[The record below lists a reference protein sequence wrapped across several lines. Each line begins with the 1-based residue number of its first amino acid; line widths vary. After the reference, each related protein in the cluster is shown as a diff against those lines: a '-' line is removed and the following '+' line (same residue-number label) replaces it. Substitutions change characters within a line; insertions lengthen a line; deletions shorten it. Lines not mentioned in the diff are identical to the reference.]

1 MNENC
6 YEAVYSED
14 YADYIVEYNGD
25 RQVLEEIYSNAC
37 LLFIDNRYA
46 VLYTRKRDSYMESFG
61 ELAYNIFPKLLAPM
75 VGTADVANDGIVM
88 ANDGRT
94 MLSDDRT
101 NENVYN
107 SPSVL
112 SMINGENL
120 DNESVL
126 GLDGK
131 DVIIGIVDT
140 GIDILN
146 EEFRDEAGRTRIKY
160 AWDQS
165 INSFSGDTL
174 EKNTEKMTE
183 ETSEEYPFGT
193 YYTEEQLNRVV
204 EEGNSVLRGEDNHGN
219 FLASIAAGRNNGI
232 AVNSDLVVVK
242 LKQAKENLKELYGV
256 RQGEAYSEAD
266 IMLAIAYILQC
277 SYRLRKTVSIL
288 IGFGTNSGS
297 HTGSAALEAY
307 INNIGILRGVCVSV
321 AGGNEGS
328 AGHHTEG
335 DIEENE
341 QAVIE
346 INVPEKTAF
355 TLEIW
360 GKAPGVYAIGMDI
373 AGGEI
378 IDRIPPRFDR
388 SQIIRPIFGG
398 GTIYVDYFL
407 VEGQSGD
414 ELILVRF
421 FDTPRGLYRI
431 TLTATGAVEKQYR
444 AWLPVSSFVPEG
456 LVFTN
461 PVTWGT
467 VTVPGTAV
475 TPIVSAA
482 YNYSDGSIYV
492 NGSRGYTADLM
503 VKPDLAAPGVNITG
517 AGPYSTSVTGS
528 GSSISAACAV
538 GAAALMQQWS
548 RDREL
553 SPYINGNQIRQY
565 FIRGADRERSR
576 QYPDRYFGFGT
587 LDLRKTFEALRNL

>member
-37 LLFIDNRYA
+37 LFFIDNRYA
-46 VLYTRKRDSYMESFG
+46 ILYSKKRSDYMESFG
-61 ELAYNIFPKLLAPM
+61 NLAYNIFPKLLAPM
-75 VGTADVANDGIVM
+75 DAAVGEAA
-88 ANDGRT
+88 
-94 MLSDDRT
+94 
-101 NENVYN
+101 YN
-107 SPSVL
+107 TPSIL

-131 DVIIGIVDT
+131 DIVIGIVDT

-146 EEFRDEAGRTRIKY
+146 EEFLNEYGRTRIKY

-165 INSFSGDTL
+165 VNSSSGDSYAG
-174 EKNTEKMTE
+174 EF
-183 ETSEEYPFGT
+183 PFGT
-193 YYTEEQLNRVV
+193 YYTEEQLNRFV

-219 FLASIAAGRNNGI
+219 YLASIAAGRNNGI

-242 LKQAKENLKELYGV
+242 LKKAKENLKELYGV

-328 AGHHTEG
+328 AGHHTDG
-335 DIEENE
+335 DIEDNE

-388 SQIIRPIFGG
+388 SQIIKPIFGG

-407 VEGQSGD
+407 VEGQAGD

-431 TLTATGAVEKQYR
+431 TLTATGTVEKQYR
-444 AWLPVSSFVPEG
+444 AWLPVSSFVPKG

-475 TPIVSAA
+475 TPIVSGA

-492 NGSRGYTADLM
+492 NGSRGYTANSV

-517 AGPYSTSVTGS
+517 AGPYGTKVTGS

-548 RDREL
+548 RDRGL

-565 FIRGADRERSR
+565 LIRGADRENSR
-576 QYPDRYFGFGT
+576 RYPDRYYGFGT
-587 LDLRKTFEALRNL
+587 LNLRKTFESLRNL

>member
-25 RQVLEEIYSNAC
+25 RQILEEIYSNAC
-37 LLFIDNRYA
+37 LFFIDNRYA
-46 VLYTRKRDSYMESFG
+46 ILYSKKRSDYMESFG
-61 ELAYNIFPKLLAPM
+61 NLAYNIFPKLLAPM
-75 VGTADVANDGIVM
+75 DVAEGE
-88 ANDGRT
+88 AA
-94 MLSDDRT
+94 
-101 NENVYN
+101 YN
-107 SPSVL
+107 TPSIL

-131 DVIIGIVDT
+131 DIVIGIVDT

-146 EEFRDEAGRTRIKY
+146 EEFLNEYGRTRIKY

-165 INSFSGDTL
+165 VNSSSGDSYAG
-174 EKNTEKMTE
+174 EF
-183 ETSEEYPFGT
+183 PFGT
-193 YYTEEQLNRVV
+193 YYTEEQLNRFV

-219 FLASIAAGRNNGI
+219 YLASIAAGRNNGI

-242 LKQAKENLKELYGV
+242 LKQAKGNLKELYGV

-321 AGGNEGS
+321 AGGNEGA

-335 DIEENE
+335 DIEDNE

-388 SQIIRPIFGG
+388 SQIIKPIFGG

-431 TLTATGAVEKQYR
+431 TLTAAGAAGKSYR
-444 AWLPVSSFVPEG
+444 AWLPVSQFAPEG

-467 VTVPGTAV
+467 VTVPGTAK
-475 TPIVSAA
+475 TPIVAAA

-492 NGSRGYTADLM
+492 NGSRGYTADSV

-517 AGPYSTSVTGS
+517 AGPYGTKVTGS

-548 RDREL
+548 RDRGL

-565 FIRGADRERSR
+565 LIRGADRENSR
-576 QYPDRYFGFGT
+576 RYPDRYYGFGI
-587 LDLRKTFEALRNL
+587 LNLRKTFESLRNL

>member
-37 LLFIDNRYA
+37 LFFIDNRYA
-46 VLYTRKRDSYMESFG
+46 ILYSKKRRDYMESFG
-61 ELAYNIFPKLLAPM
+61 NLAYNIFPKLLAPM
-75 VGTADVANDGIVM
+75 DAAVGEAA
-88 ANDGRT
+88 
-94 MLSDDRT
+94 
-101 NENVYN
+101 YN
-107 SPSVL
+107 TPSIL

-131 DVIIGIVDT
+131 DIVIGIVDT

-146 EEFRDEAGRTRIKY
+146 EEFLNEYGRTRIKY

-165 INSFSGDTL
+165 VNSSSGDSYAG
-174 EKNTEKMTE
+174 EF
-183 ETSEEYPFGT
+183 PFGT
-193 YYTEEQLNRVV
+193 YYTEEQLNRFV

-219 FLASIAAGRNNGI
+219 YLASIAAGRNNGI

-242 LKQAKENLKELYGV
+242 LKKAKENLKELYGV

-328 AGHHTEG
+328 AGHHTDG

-388 SQIIRPIFGG
+388 SQIIKPIFGG

-431 TLTATGAVEKQYR
+431 TLTATGTVEKQYR

-475 TPIVSAA
+475 TPIVSGA

-492 NGSRGYTADLM
+492 NGSRGYTANSV
-503 VKPDLAAPGVNITG
+503 VKPDIAAPGVNITG
-517 AGPYSTSVTGS
+517 AGPYGTKVTGS

-548 RDREL
+548 RDRGL

-565 FIRGADRERSR
+565 LIRGADRENSR
-576 QYPDRYFGFGT
+576 RYPDRYYGFGT
-587 LDLRKTFEALRNL
+587 LNLRKTFESLRNL

>member
-37 LLFIDNRYA
+37 LFFIDNRYA
-46 VLYTRKRDSYMESFG
+46 ILYSKKRSDYMESFG
-61 ELAYNIFPKLLAPM
+61 NLAYNIFPKLLAPM
-75 VGTADVANDGIVM
+75 DAAVGEAA
-88 ANDGRT
+88 
-94 MLSDDRT
+94 
-101 NENVYN
+101 YN
-107 SPSVL
+107 TPSIL

-131 DVIIGIVDT
+131 DIVIGIVDT

-146 EEFRDEAGRTRIKY
+146 EEFLNEYGRTRIKY

-165 INSFSGDTL
+165 VNSSSGDGYAG
-174 EKNTEKMTE
+174 EF
-183 ETSEEYPFGT
+183 PFGT
-193 YYTEEQLNRVV
+193 YYTEEQLNRFV

-219 FLASIAAGRNNGI
+219 YLASIAAGRNNGI

-242 LKQAKENLKELYGV
+242 LKKAKENLKELYGV

-328 AGHHTEG
+328 ASHHTDG
-335 DIEENE
+335 DIEDNE

-388 SQIIRPIFGG
+388 SQIIKPIFGG

-407 VEGQSGD
+407 VEGQAGD

-431 TLTATGAVEKQYR
+431 TLTATGTVEKQYR
-444 AWLPVSSFVPEG
+444 AWLPVNSFVPEG

-475 TPIVSAA
+475 TPIVSGA

-492 NGSRGYTADLM
+492 NGSRGYTANSV

-517 AGPYSTSVTGS
+517 AGPYGTKVTGS

-548 RDREL
+548 RDRGL

-565 FIRGADRERSR
+565 LIRGADRENSR
-576 QYPDRYFGFGT
+576 RYPDRYYGFGT
-587 LDLRKTFEALRNL
+587 LNLRKTFESLRNL

>member
-37 LLFIDNRYA
+37 LFFIDNRYA
-46 VLYTRKRDSYMESFG
+46 ILYSKKRSDYMESFG
-61 ELAYNIFPKLLAPM
+61 NLAYNIFPKLLAPM
-75 VGTADVANDGIVM
+75 DAAMGETA
-88 ANDGRT
+88 
-94 MLSDDRT
+94 
-101 NENVYN
+101 YN
-107 SPSVL
+107 TPSIL

-131 DVIIGIVDT
+131 DIVIGIVDT

-146 EEFRDEAGRTRIKY
+146 EEFLNEYGRTRIKY

-165 INSFSGDTL
+165 VNSSSGDSYAG
-174 EKNTEKMTE
+174 EF
-183 ETSEEYPFGT
+183 PFGT
-193 YYTEEQLNRVV
+193 YYTEEQLNRFV

-219 FLASIAAGRNNGI
+219 LLASIAAGRNNGI

-242 LKQAKENLKELYGV
+242 LKKAKENLKELYGV

-328 AGHHTEG
+328 AGHHTDG

-388 SQIIRPIFGG
+388 SQIIKPIFGG

-431 TLTATGAVEKQYR
+431 TLTATGTVEKQYR

-475 TPIVSAA
+475 TPIVSGA

-492 NGSRGYTADLM
+492 NGSRGYTANSV

-517 AGPYSTSVTGS
+517 AGPYGTKVTGS

-548 RDREL
+548 RDRGL

-565 FIRGADRERSR
+565 FIRGADRENNRR
-576 QYPDRYFGFGT
+576 YPDRYYGFGT
-587 LDLRKTFEALRNL
+587 LNLRKTFESLRNL

>member
-37 LLFIDNRYA
+37 LFFIDNRYA
-46 VLYTRKRDSYMESFG
+46 ILYSKKRSDYMESFG
-61 ELAYNIFPKLLAPM
+61 NLAYNIFPKLLAPM
-75 VGTADVANDGIVM
+75 DEAVGEAA
-88 ANDGRT
+88 
-94 MLSDDRT
+94 
-101 NENVYN
+101 YN
-107 SPSVL
+107 TPSIL

-131 DVIIGIVDT
+131 DIVIGIVDT

-146 EEFRDEAGRTRIKY
+146 EEFLNEYGRTRIKY

-165 INSFSGDTL
+165 VNSSSGDSYAG
-174 EKNTEKMTE
+174 EF
-183 ETSEEYPFGT
+183 PFGT
-193 YYTEEQLNRVV
+193 YYTEAQLNRFV

-219 FLASIAAGRNNGI
+219 YLASIAAGRNNGI
-232 AVNSDLVVVK
+232 AENSDLVVVK
-242 LKQAKENLKELYGV
+242 LKKAKENLKELYGV

-328 AGHHTEG
+328 AGHHTDG

-388 SQIIRPIFGG
+388 SQIIKPIFGG

-431 TLTATGAVEKQYR
+431 TLTATGTVEKQYR

-475 TPIVSAA
+475 TPIVSGA

-492 NGSRGYTADLM
+492 NGSRGYTANSV

-517 AGPYSTSVTGS
+517 AGPYGTKVTGS

-548 RDREL
+548 RDRGL

-565 FIRGADRERSR
+565 LIRGADRENSR
-576 QYPDRYFGFGT
+576 RYPDRYYGFGI
-587 LDLRKTFEALRNL
+587 LNLRKTFESLRNL

>member
-25 RQVLEEIYSNAC
+25 RQILEEIYSNAC
-37 LLFIDNRYA
+37 LFFIDNRYA
-46 VLYTRKRDSYMESFG
+46 ILYSKKRSDYMESFG
-61 ELAYNIFPKLLAPM
+61 NLAYNIFPKLLAPM
-75 VGTADVANDGIVM
+75 DAAVGEAA
-88 ANDGRT
+88 
-94 MLSDDRT
+94 
-101 NENVYN
+101 YN
-107 SPSVL
+107 TPSIL

-131 DVIIGIVDT
+131 DIVIGIVDT

-146 EEFRDEAGRTRIKY
+146 EEFLNEYGRTRIKC

-165 INSFSGDTL
+165 VNSSSGDSYAG
-174 EKNTEKMTE
+174 EF
-183 ETSEEYPFGT
+183 PFGT
-193 YYTEEQLNRVV
+193 YYTEEQLNRFV

-219 FLASIAAGRNNGI
+219 YLASIAAGRNNGI

-242 LKQAKENLKELYGV
+242 LKQAKGNLKELYGV

-321 AGGNEGS
+321 AGGNEGA

-335 DIEENE
+335 DIEDNE

-388 SQIIRPIFGG
+388 SQIIKPIFGG

-431 TLTATGAVEKQYR
+431 TLTAAGAAGKSYR
-444 AWLPVSSFVPEG
+444 AWLPVSQFAPEG

-467 VTVPGTAV
+467 VTVPGTAK
-475 TPIVSAA
+475 TPIVAAA

-492 NGSRGYTADLM
+492 NGSRGYTADSV
-503 VKPDLAAPGVNITG
+503 VKPDLAAPGVGITG
-517 AGPYSTSVTGS
+517 AGPYGTTVTGS

-548 RDREL
+548 RDRGL

-565 FIRGADRERSR
+565 LIRGADRENSHR
-576 QYPDRYFGFGT
+576 YPDRYYGFGI
-587 LDLRKTFEALRNL
+587 LNLRKTFESLRNL

>member
-25 RQVLEEIYSNAC
+25 RQILEEIYSNAC
-37 LLFIDNRYA
+37 LFFIDNRYA
-46 VLYTRKRDSYMESFG
+46 ILYSKKRSDYMESFG
-61 ELAYNIFPKLLAPM
+61 NLAYNIFPKLLAPM
-75 VGTADVANDGIVM
+75 DVAGGE
-88 ANDGRT
+88 AA
-94 MLSDDRT
+94 
-101 NENVYN
+101 YN
-107 SPSVL
+107 TPSIL

-131 DVIIGIVDT
+131 DIVIGIVDT

-146 EEFRDEAGRTRIKY
+146 EEFLNEYGRTRIKY

-165 INSFSGDTL
+165 VNSSSGDSYAG
-174 EKNTEKMTE
+174 EF
-183 ETSEEYPFGT
+183 PFGT
-193 YYTEEQLNRVV
+193 YYTEEQLNRFV

-219 FLASIAAGRNNGI
+219 YLASIAAGRNNGI

-242 LKQAKENLKELYGV
+242 LKQAKGNLKELYGV

-321 AGGNEGS
+321 AGGNEGA

-335 DIEENE
+335 DIEDNE

-388 SQIIRPIFGG
+388 SQIIKPIFGG

-431 TLTATGAVEKQYR
+431 TLTAAGAAGKSYR
-444 AWLPVSSFVPEG
+444 AWLPVSQFAPEG

-467 VTVPGTAV
+467 VTVPGTAK
-475 TPIVSAA
+475 TPIVAAA

-492 NGSRGYTADLM
+492 NGSRGYTADSV
-503 VKPDLAAPGVNITG
+503 VKPDLAAPGVGITG
-517 AGPYSTSVTGS
+517 AGPYGTTVTGS

-548 RDREL
+548 RDRGL

-565 FIRGADRERSR
+565 LIRGADRENNHR
-576 QYPDRYFGFGT
+576 YPDRYYGFGI
-587 LDLRKTFEALRNL
+587 LNLRKTFESLRNL

>member
-37 LLFIDNRYA
+37 LFFIDNRYA
-46 VLYTRKRDSYMESFG
+46 ILYSKKRSDYMESFG
-61 ELAYNIFPKLLAPM
+61 NLAYNIFPKLLAPM
-75 VGTADVANDGIVM
+75 DAAVGEAA
-88 ANDGRT
+88 
-94 MLSDDRT
+94 
-101 NENVYN
+101 YN
-107 SPSVL
+107 TPSIL

-131 DVIIGIVDT
+131 DIVIGIVDT

-146 EEFRDEAGRTRIKY
+146 EEFLNEYGRTRIKY

-165 INSFSGDTL
+165 VNSSSGDGYAG
-174 EKNTEKMTE
+174 EF
-183 ETSEEYPFGT
+183 PFGT
-193 YYTEEQLNRVV
+193 YYTEEQLNRFV

-219 FLASIAAGRNNGI
+219 YLASIAAGRNNGI

-242 LKQAKENLKELYGV
+242 LKKAKENLKELYGV

-328 AGHHTEG
+328 ASHHTDG
-335 DIEENE
+335 DIEDNE

-388 SQIIRPIFGG
+388 SQIIKPIFGG

-407 VEGQSGD
+407 VEGQAGD

-431 TLTATGAVEKQYR
+431 TLTATGTVEKQYR

-475 TPIVSAA
+475 TPIVSGA

-492 NGSRGYTADLM
+492 NGSRGYTANSV

-517 AGPYSTSVTGS
+517 AGPYGTKVTGS

-548 RDREL
+548 RDRGL
-553 SPYINGNQIRQY
+553 SPYIYGNQIRQY
-565 FIRGADRERSR
+565 LIRGADRENSR
-576 QYPDRYFGFGT
+576 RYPDRYYGFGT
-587 LDLRKTFEALRNL
+587 LNLRKTFESLRNL

>member
-25 RQVLEEIYSNAC
+25 RQILEEIYSNAC
-37 LLFIDNRYA
+37 LFFIDNRYA
-46 VLYTRKRDSYMESFG
+46 ILYSKKRSDYMESFG
-61 ELAYNIFPKLLAPM
+61 NLAYNIFPKLLAPM
-75 VGTADVANDGIVM
+75 DVAEGE
-88 ANDGRT
+88 AA
-94 MLSDDRT
+94 
-101 NENVYN
+101 YN
-107 SPSVL
+107 TPSIL

-131 DVIIGIVDT
+131 DIVIGIVDT

-146 EEFRDEAGRTRIKY
+146 EEFLNEYGRTRIKY

-165 INSFSGDTL
+165 VNSSSGDSYAG
-174 EKNTEKMTE
+174 EF
-183 ETSEEYPFGT
+183 PFGT
-193 YYTEEQLNRVV
+193 YYTEEQLNMFV

-219 FLASIAAGRNNGI
+219 YLASIAAGRNNGI

-242 LKQAKENLKELYGV
+242 LKQAKGNLKELYGV

-321 AGGNEGS
+321 AGGNEGA

-335 DIEENE
+335 DIEDNE

-388 SQIIRPIFGG
+388 SQIIKPIFGG

-431 TLTATGAVEKQYR
+431 TLTAAGAAGKSYR
-444 AWLPVSSFVPEG
+444 AWLPVSQFAPEG

-467 VTVPGTAV
+467 VTVPGTAK
-475 TPIVSAA
+475 TPIVAAA

-492 NGSRGYTADLM
+492 NGSRGYTADSV
-503 VKPDLAAPGVNITG
+503 VKPDLAAPGVGITG
-517 AGPYSTSVTGS
+517 AGPYGTTVTGS

-548 RDREL
+548 RDRGL

-565 FIRGADRERSR
+565 LIRGADRENSHR
-576 QYPDRYFGFGT
+576 YPDRYYGFGI
-587 LDLRKTFEALRNL
+587 LNLRKTFESLRNL

>member
-25 RQVLEEIYSNAC
+25 RQILEEIYSNAC
-37 LLFIDNRYA
+37 LFFIDNRYA
-46 VLYTRKRDSYMESFG
+46 ILYSKKRSDYMESFG
-61 ELAYNIFPKLLAPM
+61 NLAYNIFPKLLAPM
-75 VGTADVANDGIVM
+75 DAAVGEAA
-88 ANDGRT
+88 
-94 MLSDDRT
+94 
-101 NENVYN
+101 YN
-107 SPSVL
+107 TPSIL

-131 DVIIGIVDT
+131 DIVIGIVDT

-146 EEFRDEAGRTRIKY
+146 EEFLNEYGRTRIKY
-160 AWDQS
+160 AWNQS
-165 INSFSGDTL
+165 VNSSSGDSYAG
-174 EKNTEKMTE
+174 EF
-183 ETSEEYPFGT
+183 PFGT
-193 YYTEEQLNRVV
+193 YYTEEQLNRFV

-219 FLASIAAGRNNGI
+219 YLASIAAGRNNGI

-242 LKQAKENLKELYGV
+242 LKQAKGNLKELYGV

-321 AGGNEGS
+321 AGGNEGA

-335 DIEENE
+335 DIEDNE

-388 SQIIRPIFGG
+388 SQIIKPIFGG

-431 TLTATGAVEKQYR
+431 TLTAAGAAGKSYR
-444 AWLPVSSFVPEG
+444 AWLPVSQFAPEG

-467 VTVPGTAV
+467 VTVPGTAK
-475 TPIVSAA
+475 TPIVAAA

-492 NGSRGYTADLM
+492 NGSRGYTADSV
-503 VKPDLAAPGVNITG
+503 VKPDLAAPGVGITG
-517 AGPYSTSVTGS
+517 AGPYGTTVTGS

-548 RDREL
+548 RDRGL

-565 FIRGADRERSR
+565 LIRGADRENSHR
-576 QYPDRYFGFGT
+576 YPDRYYGFGI
-587 LDLRKTFEALRNL
+587 LNLRKTFESLRNL

>member
-1 MNENC
+1 MDAAVG
-6 YEAVYSED
+6 EA
-14 YADYIVEYNGD
+14 
-25 RQVLEEIYSNAC
+25 
-37 LLFIDNRYA
+37 
-46 VLYTRKRDSYMESFG
+46 
-61 ELAYNIFPKLLAPM
+61 AYN
-75 VGTADVANDGIVM
+75 T
-88 ANDGRT
+88 
-94 MLSDDRT
+94 
-101 NENVYN
+101 
-107 SPSVL
+107 PSIL

-131 DVIIGIVDT
+131 DIVIGIVDT

-146 EEFRDEAGRTRIKY
+146 EEFLNEYGRTRIKY

-165 INSFSGDTL
+165 VNSSSGDSYAG
-174 EKNTEKMTE
+174 EF
-183 ETSEEYPFGT
+183 PFGT
-193 YYTEEQLNRVV
+193 YYTEEQLNRFV

-219 FLASIAAGRNNGI
+219 YLASIAAGRNNGI

-242 LKQAKENLKELYGV
+242 LKKAKENLKELYGV

-328 AGHHTEG
+328 AGHHTDG

-388 SQIIRPIFGG
+388 SQIIKPIFGG

-431 TLTATGAVEKQYR
+431 TLTATGTVEKQYR

-475 TPIVSAA
+475 TPIVSGA

-492 NGSRGYTADLM
+492 NGSRGYTANSV

-517 AGPYSTSVTGS
+517 AGPYGTKVTGS

-548 RDREL
+548 RDRGL

-565 FIRGADRERSR
+565 LIRGADRENSR
-576 QYPDRYFGFGT
+576 RYPDRYYGFGT
-587 LDLRKTFEALRNL
+587 LNLRKTFESLRNL

>member
-25 RQVLEEIYSNAC
+25 RQILEEIYSNAC
-37 LLFIDNRYA
+37 LFFIDNRYA
-46 VLYTRKRDSYMESFG
+46 ILYSKKRSDYMESFG
-61 ELAYNIFPKLLAPM
+61 NLAYNIFPKLLAPM
-75 VGTADVANDGIVM
+75 DVAGGE
-88 ANDGRT
+88 AA
-94 MLSDDRT
+94 
-101 NENVYN
+101 YN
-107 SPSVL
+107 TPSIL

-131 DVIIGIVDT
+131 DIVIGIVDT

-146 EEFRDEAGRTRIKY
+146 EEFLNEYGRTRIKY

-165 INSFSGDTL
+165 VNSSSGDSYAG
-174 EKNTEKMTE
+174 EF
-183 ETSEEYPFGT
+183 PFGT
-193 YYTEEQLNRVV
+193 YYTEEQLNRFV

-219 FLASIAAGRNNGI
+219 YLASIAAGRNNGI

-242 LKQAKENLKELYGV
+242 LKQAKGNLKELYGV

-321 AGGNEGS
+321 AGGNEGA

-335 DIEENE
+335 DIEDNE

-388 SQIIRPIFGG
+388 SQIIKPIFGG

-431 TLTATGAVEKQYR
+431 TLTAAGAAGKSYR
-444 AWLPVSSFVPEG
+444 AWLPVSQFAPEG

-467 VTVPGTAV
+467 VTVPGTAK
-475 TPIVSAA
+475 TPIVAAA

-492 NGSRGYTADLM
+492 NGSRGYTADSV
-503 VKPDLAAPGVNITG
+503 VKPDLAAPGVGITG
-517 AGPYSTSVTGS
+517 AGPYGTTVTGS

-538 GAAALMQQWS
+538 GAATLMQQWS
-548 RDREL
+548 RDRGL

-565 FIRGADRERSR
+565 LIRGADRENNHR
-576 QYPDRYFGFGT
+576 YPDRYYGFGI
-587 LDLRKTFEALRNL
+587 LNLRKTFESLRNL

>member
-37 LLFIDNRYA
+37 LFFIDNRYA
-46 VLYTRKRDSYMESFG
+46 ILYSKKRSDYMESFG
-61 ELAYNIFPKLLAPM
+61 NLAYNIFPKLLAPM
-75 VGTADVANDGIVM
+75 DAAVGEAA
-88 ANDGRT
+88 
-94 MLSDDRT
+94 
-101 NENVYN
+101 YN
-107 SPSVL
+107 TPSIL

-131 DVIIGIVDT
+131 DIVIGIVDT

-146 EEFRDEAGRTRIKY
+146 EEFLNEYGRTRIKY

-165 INSFSGDTL
+165 VNLSSGDGYAG
-174 EKNTEKMTE
+174 EF
-183 ETSEEYPFGT
+183 PFGT
-193 YYTEEQLNRVV
+193 YYTEEQLNRFV

-219 FLASIAAGRNNGI
+219 YLASIAAGRNNGI

-242 LKQAKENLKELYGV
+242 LKKAKENLKELYGV

-328 AGHHTEG
+328 AGHHTDG

-388 SQIIRPIFGG
+388 SQIIKPIFGG

-431 TLTATGAVEKQYR
+431 TLTATGTVEKQYR

-475 TPIVSAA
+475 TPIVSGA

-492 NGSRGYTADLM
+492 NGSRGYTANSV

-517 AGPYSTSVTGS
+517 AGPYGTKVTGS

-548 RDREL
+548 RDRGL

-565 FIRGADRERSR
+565 LIRGADRENSR
-576 QYPDRYFGFGT
+576 RYPDRYYGFGT
-587 LDLRKTFEALRNL
+587 LNLRKTFESLRNL

>member
-25 RQVLEEIYSNAC
+25 RQILEEIYSNAC
-37 LLFIDNRYA
+37 LFFIDNRYA
-46 VLYTRKRDSYMESFG
+46 ILYSKKRSDYMESFG
-61 ELAYNIFPKLLAPM
+61 NLAYNIFPKLLAPM
-75 VGTADVANDGIVM
+75 DVAGGE
-88 ANDGRT
+88 AA
-94 MLSDDRT
+94 
-101 NENVYN
+101 YN
-107 SPSVL
+107 TPSIL

-131 DVIIGIVDT
+131 DIVIGIVDT

-146 EEFRDEAGRTRIKY
+146 EEFLNEYGRTRIKY

-165 INSFSGDTL
+165 VNSSSGDSYAG
-174 EKNTEKMTE
+174 EF
-183 ETSEEYPFGT
+183 PFGT
-193 YYTEEQLNRVV
+193 YYTEEQLNRFV

-219 FLASIAAGRNNGI
+219 YLASIAAGRNNGI

-242 LKQAKENLKELYGV
+242 LKQAKGNLKELYGV

-321 AGGNEGS
+321 AGGNEGA

-335 DIEENE
+335 DIEDNE

-388 SQIIRPIFGG
+388 SQIIKPIFGG

-431 TLTATGAVEKQYR
+431 TLTAAGAAGKSYR
-444 AWLPVSSFVPEG
+444 AWLPVSQFAPEG

-467 VTVPGTAV
+467 VTVPGTAK
-475 TPIVSAA
+475 TPIVAAA

-492 NGSRGYTADLM
+492 NGSRGYTADSV
-503 VKPDLAAPGVNITG
+503 VKPDLAAPGVGITG
-517 AGPYSTSVTGS
+517 AGPYGTTVTGS

-548 RDREL
+548 RDRGL

-565 FIRGADRERSR
+565 LIRGADRENSR
-576 QYPDRYFGFGT
+576 RYPDRYYGFGT
-587 LDLRKTFEALRNL
+587 LNLRKTFESLRNL

>member
-37 LLFIDNRYA
+37 LFFIDNRYA
-46 VLYTRKRDSYMESFG
+46 ILYSKKRSDYMESFG
-61 ELAYNIFPKLLAPM
+61 NLAYNIFPKLLAPM
-75 VGTADVANDGIVM
+75 DAAGGEAA
-88 ANDGRT
+88 
-94 MLSDDRT
+94 
-101 NENVYN
+101 YN
-107 SPSVL
+107 TPSIL

-131 DVIIGIVDT
+131 DIVIGIVDT

-146 EEFRDEAGRTRIKY
+146 EEFLNEYGRTRIKY

-165 INSFSGDTL
+165 VNSSSGDGYAG
-174 EKNTEKMTE
+174 EF
-183 ETSEEYPFGT
+183 PFGT
-193 YYTEEQLNRVV
+193 YYTEEQLNRFV

-242 LKQAKENLKELYGV
+242 LKKAKENLKELYGV

-328 AGHHTEG
+328 AGHHTDG
-335 DIEENE
+335 DIEDNE

-388 SQIIRPIFGG
+388 SQIIKPIFGG

-407 VEGQSGD
+407 VEGQAGD

-431 TLTATGAVEKQYR
+431 TLTATGTVEKQYR

-475 TPIVSAA
+475 TPIVSGA

-492 NGSRGYTADLM
+492 NGSRGYTANSV
-503 VKPDLAAPGVNITG
+503 VKPDIAAPGVNITG
-517 AGPYSTSVTGS
+517 AGPYGTKVTGS

-548 RDREL
+548 RDRGL

-565 FIRGADRERSR
+565 LIRGADRENSR
-576 QYPDRYFGFGT
+576 RYPDRYYGFGT
-587 LDLRKTFEALRNL
+587 LNLRKTFESLRNL

>member
-25 RQVLEEIYSNAC
+25 RQILEEIYSNAC
-37 LLFIDNRYA
+37 LFFIDNRYA
-46 VLYTRKRDSYMESFG
+46 ILYSKKRSDYMESFG
-61 ELAYNIFPKLLAPM
+61 NLAYNIFPKLLAPM
-75 VGTADVANDGIVM
+75 DAVVGEAA
-88 ANDGRT
+88 
-94 MLSDDRT
+94 
-101 NENVYN
+101 YN
-107 SPSVL
+107 TPSIL

-131 DVIIGIVDT
+131 DIVIGIVDT

-146 EEFRDEAGRTRIKY
+146 EEFLNEYGRTRIKY

-165 INSFSGDTL
+165 VNSSSGDSYAG
-174 EKNTEKMTE
+174 EF
-183 ETSEEYPFGT
+183 PFGT
-193 YYTEEQLNRVV
+193 YYTEEQLNRFV

-219 FLASIAAGRNNGI
+219 YLASIAAGRNNGI

-242 LKQAKENLKELYGV
+242 LKQAKGNLKELYGV

-321 AGGNEGS
+321 AGGNEGA

-335 DIEENE
+335 DIEDNE

-388 SQIIRPIFGG
+388 SQIIKPIFGG

-431 TLTATGAVEKQYR
+431 TLTAAGAAGKSYR
-444 AWLPVSSFVPEG
+444 AWLPVSQFAPEG

-467 VTVPGTAV
+467 VTVPGTAK
-475 TPIVSAA
+475 TPIVAAA

-492 NGSRGYTADLM
+492 NGSRGYTADSV
-503 VKPDLAAPGVNITG
+503 VKPDLAAPGVGITG
-517 AGPYSTSVTGS
+517 AGPYGTTVTGS

-548 RDREL
+548 RDRGL

-565 FIRGADRERSR
+565 LIRGADRENNHR
-576 QYPDRYFGFGT
+576 YPDRYYGFGI
-587 LDLRKTFEALRNL
+587 LNLRKTFESLRNL

>member
-37 LLFIDNRYA
+37 LFFIDNRYA
-46 VLYTRKRDSYMESFG
+46 ILYSKKRSDYMESFG
-61 ELAYNIFPKLLAPM
+61 NLAYNIFPKLLAPM
-75 VGTADVANDGIVM
+75 DATVGEAA
-88 ANDGRT
+88 
-94 MLSDDRT
+94 
-101 NENVYN
+101 YN
-107 SPSVL
+107 TPSIL

-131 DVIIGIVDT
+131 DIVIGIVDT

-146 EEFRDEAGRTRIKY
+146 EEFLNEYGRTRIKY

-165 INSFSGDTL
+165 VNSSSGDGYAG
-174 EKNTEKMTE
+174 EF
-183 ETSEEYPFGT
+183 PFGT
-193 YYTEEQLNRVV
+193 YYTEEQLNRFV

-219 FLASIAAGRNNGI
+219 YLASIAAGRNNGI

-242 LKQAKENLKELYGV
+242 LKKAKENLKELYGV

-328 AGHHTEG
+328 AGHHTDG
-335 DIEENE
+335 DIEDNE

-388 SQIIRPIFGG
+388 SQIIKPIFGG

-407 VEGQSGD
+407 VEGQAGD

-431 TLTATGAVEKQYR
+431 TLTATGTVEKQYR

-475 TPIVSAA
+475 TPIVSGA

-492 NGSRGYTADLM
+492 NGSRGYTANSV
-503 VKPDLAAPGVNITG
+503 VKPDIAAPGVNITG
-517 AGPYSTSVTGS
+517 AGPYGTKVTGS

-548 RDREL
+548 RDRGL

-565 FIRGADRERSR
+565 LIRGADRENSR
-576 QYPDRYFGFGT
+576 RYPDRYYGFGT
-587 LDLRKTFEALRNL
+587 LNLRKTFESLRNL

>member
-37 LLFIDNRYA
+37 LFFIDNRYA
-46 VLYTRKRDSYMESFG
+46 ILYSKKRSDYMESFG
-61 ELAYNIFPKLLAPM
+61 NLAYNIFPKLLAPM
-75 VGTADVANDGIVM
+75 DAAVGEAA
-88 ANDGRT
+88 
-94 MLSDDRT
+94 
-101 NENVYN
+101 YN
-107 SPSVL
+107 TPSIL

-131 DVIIGIVDT
+131 DIVIGIVDT

-146 EEFRDEAGRTRIKY
+146 EEFLNEYGRTRIKY

-165 INSFSGDTL
+165 VNSSSGDGYAG
-174 EKNTEKMTE
+174 EF
-183 ETSEEYPFGT
+183 PFGM
-193 YYTEEQLNRVV
+193 YYTEEQLNRFV

-219 FLASIAAGRNNGI
+219 YLASIAAGRNNGI

-242 LKQAKENLKELYGV
+242 LKKAKENLKELYGV

-328 AGHHTEG
+328 AGHHTDG
-335 DIEENE
+335 DIEDNE

-388 SQIIRPIFGG
+388 SQIIKPIFGG

-431 TLTATGAVEKQYR
+431 TLTATGTVEKQYR

-475 TPIVSAA
+475 TPIVSGA

-492 NGSRGYTADLM
+492 NGSRGYTANSV

-517 AGPYSTSVTGS
+517 AGPYGTKVTGS

-548 RDREL
+548 RDRGL

-565 FIRGADRERSR
+565 LIRGADRENSR
-576 QYPDRYFGFGT
+576 RYPDRYYGFGT
-587 LDLRKTFEALRNL
+587 LNLRKTFESLRNL

>member
-37 LLFIDNRYA
+37 LFFIDNRYA
-46 VLYTRKRDSYMESFG
+46 ILYSKKRSDYMESFG
-61 ELAYNIFPKLLAPM
+61 NLAYNIFPKLLAPM
-75 VGTADVANDGIVM
+75 DAAVGEAA
-88 ANDGRT
+88 
-94 MLSDDRT
+94 
-101 NENVYN
+101 YN
-107 SPSVL
+107 TPSIL

-131 DVIIGIVDT
+131 DIVIGIVDT

-146 EEFRDEAGRTRIKY
+146 EEFLNEYGRTRIKY

-165 INSFSGDTL
+165 VNSSSGDGYAG
-174 EKNTEKMTE
+174 EF
-183 ETSEEYPFGT
+183 PFGT
-193 YYTEEQLNRVV
+193 YYTEEQLNRFV
-204 EEGNSVLRGEDNHGN
+204 EEENSVLRGEDNHGN
-219 FLASIAAGRNNGI
+219 YLASIAAGRNNGI

-242 LKQAKENLKELYGV
+242 LKKAKENLKELYGV

-328 AGHHTEG
+328 AGHHTDG
-335 DIEENE
+335 DIEDNE

-388 SQIIRPIFGG
+388 SQIIKPIFGG

-407 VEGQSGD
+407 VEGQAGD

-431 TLTATGAVEKQYR
+431 TLTATGTVEKQYR

-475 TPIVSAA
+475 TPIVSGA

-492 NGSRGYTADLM
+492 NGSRGYTANSV

-517 AGPYSTSVTGS
+517 AGPYGTKVTGS

-548 RDREL
+548 RDRGL

-565 FIRGADRERSR
+565 LIRGADRENNRR
-576 QYPDRYFGFGT
+576 YPDRYYGFGT
-587 LDLRKTFEALRNL
+587 LNLRKTFESLRNL

>member
-37 LLFIDNRYA
+37 LFFVDNRYA
-46 VLYTRKRDSYMESFG
+46 ILYSKKRSDYMESFG
-61 ELAYNIFPKLLAPM
+61 NLAYNIFPKLLAPM
-75 VGTADVANDGIVM
+75 DAAVGEAA
-88 ANDGRT
+88 
-94 MLSDDRT
+94 
-101 NENVYN
+101 YN
-107 SPSVL
+107 TPSIL

-131 DVIIGIVDT
+131 DIVIGIVDT

-146 EEFRDEAGRTRIKY
+146 EEFLNEYGRTRIKY

-165 INSFSGDTL
+165 VNSSSGDSYAG
-174 EKNTEKMTE
+174 EF
-183 ETSEEYPFGT
+183 PFGT
-193 YYTEEQLNRVV
+193 YYTEEQLNRFV

-219 FLASIAAGRNNGI
+219 YLASIAAGRNNGI
-232 AVNSDLVVVK
+232 AENSDLVVVK
-242 LKQAKENLKELYGV
+242 LKKAKENLKELYGV

-321 AGGNEGS
+321 AGGNEGA

-335 DIEENE
+335 DIEDNE

-388 SQIIRPIFGG
+388 SQIIKPIFGG

-407 VEGQSGD
+407 VEGQAGD

-431 TLTATGAVEKQYR
+431 TLTATGTVEKQYR

-475 TPIVSAA
+475 TPIVSGA

-492 NGSRGYTADLM
+492 NGSRGYTANSV

-517 AGPYSTSVTGS
+517 AGPYGTKVTGS

-548 RDREL
+548 RDRGL

-565 FIRGADRERSR
+565 LIRGADRENSR
-576 QYPDRYFGFGT
+576 RYPDRYYGFGT
-587 LDLRKTFEALRNL
+587 LNLRKTFESLRNL

>member
-25 RQVLEEIYSNAC
+25 RQVLEEIYSNSC
-37 LLFIDNRYA
+37 LFFIDNRYA
-46 VLYTRKRDSYMESFG
+46 ILYSKKRSDYMESFG
-61 ELAYNIFPKLLAPM
+61 NLAYNIFPKLLAPM
-75 VGTADVANDGIVM
+75 DAAGGEAA
-88 ANDGRT
+88 
-94 MLSDDRT
+94 
-101 NENVYN
+101 YN
-107 SPSVL
+107 TPSIL

-131 DVIIGIVDT
+131 DIVIGIVDT

-146 EEFRDEAGRTRIKY
+146 EEFLNEYGRTRIKY

-165 INSFSGDTL
+165 VNSSSGDGYAG
-174 EKNTEKMTE
+174 EF
-183 ETSEEYPFGT
+183 PFGT
-193 YYTEEQLNRVV
+193 YYTEEQLNRFV

-219 FLASIAAGRNNGI
+219 YLASIAAGRNNGI

-242 LKQAKENLKELYGV
+242 LKKAKENLKELYGV

-328 AGHHTEG
+328 AGHHTDG
-335 DIEENE
+335 DIEDNE

-388 SQIIRPIFGG
+388 SQIIKPIFGG

-407 VEGQSGD
+407 VEGQAGD

-431 TLTATGAVEKQYR
+431 TLTATGTVEKQYR

-475 TPIVSAA
+475 TPIVSGA

-492 NGSRGYTADLM
+492 NGSRGYTANSV

-517 AGPYSTSVTGS
+517 AGPYGTKVTGS

-548 RDREL
+548 RDRGL

-565 FIRGADRERSR
+565 LIRGADRENSR
-576 QYPDRYFGFGT
+576 RYPDRYYGFGT
-587 LDLRKTFEALRNL
+587 LNLRKTFESLRNL

>member
-37 LLFIDNRYA
+37 LFFIDNRYA
-46 VLYTRKRDSYMESFG
+46 ILYSKKRSDYMESFG
-61 ELAYNIFPKLLAPM
+61 NLAYNIFPKLLAPIDEA
-75 VGTADVANDGIVM
+75 VGETA
-88 ANDGRT
+88 
-94 MLSDDRT
+94 
-101 NENVYN
+101 YN
-107 SPSVL
+107 TPSIL

-131 DVIIGIVDT
+131 DIVIGIVDT

-146 EEFRDEAGRTRIKY
+146 EEFLNEYGRTRIKY

-165 INSFSGDTL
+165 VNSSSGDSYAG
-174 EKNTEKMTE
+174 EF
-183 ETSEEYPFGT
+183 PFGT
-193 YYTEEQLNRVV
+193 YYAEEQLNRFV

-219 FLASIAAGRNNGI
+219 LLASIAAGRNNGI

-242 LKQAKENLKELYGV
+242 LKKAKENLKELYGV

-328 AGHHTEG
+328 AGHHTDG

-388 SQIIRPIFGG
+388 SQIIKPIFGG

-431 TLTATGAVEKQYR
+431 TLTATGTVEKQYR

-475 TPIVSAA
+475 TPIVSGA

-492 NGSRGYTADLM
+492 NGSRGYTANSV

-517 AGPYSTSVTGS
+517 AGPYGTKVTGS

-548 RDREL
+548 RDRGL

-565 FIRGADRERSR
+565 LIRGADRENSR
-576 QYPDRYFGFGT
+576 RYPDRYYGFGI
-587 LDLRKTFEALRNL
+587 LNLRKTFESLRNL

>member
-25 RQVLEEIYSNAC
+25 RQILEEIYSNAC
-37 LLFIDNRYA
+37 LFFIDNRYA
-46 VLYTRKRDSYMESFG
+46 ILYSKKRSDYMESFG
-61 ELAYNIFPKLLAPM
+61 NLAYNIFPKLLAPM
-75 VGTADVANDGIVM
+75 DVAGGE
-88 ANDGRT
+88 AA
-94 MLSDDRT
+94 
-101 NENVYN
+101 YN
-107 SPSVL
+107 TPSIL

-131 DVIIGIVDT
+131 DIVIGIVDT

-146 EEFRDEAGRTRIKY
+146 EEFLNEYGRTRIKY

-165 INSFSGDTL
+165 VNSSSGDSYAG
-174 EKNTEKMTE
+174 EF
-183 ETSEEYPFGT
+183 PFGT
-193 YYTEEQLNRVV
+193 YYTEEQLNRFV

-219 FLASIAAGRNNGI
+219 YLASIAAGRNNGI

-242 LKQAKENLKELYGV
+242 LKQAKGNLKELYGV

-321 AGGNEGS
+321 AGGNEGA

-335 DIEENE
+335 DIEDNE

-388 SQIIRPIFGG
+388 SQIIKPIFGG

-431 TLTATGAVEKQYR
+431 TLTAAGAAGKSYR
-444 AWLPVSSFVPEG
+444 AWLPVSQFAPEG

-467 VTVPGTAV
+467 VTVPGTAK
-475 TPIVSAA
+475 TPIVAAA

-492 NGSRGYTADLM
+492 NGSRGYTADSV
-503 VKPDLAAPGVNITG
+503 VKPDLAAPGVGITG
-517 AGPYSTSVTGS
+517 AGPYGTTVTGS

-548 RDREL
+548 RDRGL

-565 FIRGADRERSR
+565 LIRGADRENSR
-576 QYPDRYFGFGT
+576 RYPDRYYGFGI
-587 LDLRKTFEALRNL
+587 LNLRKTFESLRNL

>member
-37 LLFIDNRYA
+37 LFFIDNRYA
-46 VLYTRKRDSYMESFG
+46 ILYSKKRSDYMESFG
-61 ELAYNIFPKLLAPM
+61 NLAYNIFPKLLAPM
-75 VGTADVANDGIVM
+75 DAAVGEAA
-88 ANDGRT
+88 
-94 MLSDDRT
+94 
-101 NENVYN
+101 YN
-107 SPSVL
+107 TPSIL

-131 DVIIGIVDT
+131 DIVIGIVDT

-146 EEFRDEAGRTRIKY
+146 EEFLNEYGRTRIKY

-165 INSFSGDTL
+165 VNSSSADSYAGEF
-174 EKNTEKMTE
+174 
-183 ETSEEYPFGT
+183 PFGT
-193 YYTEEQLNRVV
+193 YYTEEQLNRFV

-219 FLASIAAGRNNGI
+219 LLASIAAGRNNGI

-242 LKQAKENLKELYGV
+242 LKKAKENLKELYGV

-328 AGHHTEG
+328 AGHHTDG

-388 SQIIRPIFGG
+388 SQIIKPIFGG

-431 TLTATGAVEKQYR
+431 TLTATGTVEKQYR

-475 TPIVSAA
+475 TPIVSGA

-492 NGSRGYTADLM
+492 NGSRGYTANSV

-517 AGPYSTSVTGS
+517 AGPYGTKVTGS

-548 RDREL
+548 RDRGL

-565 FIRGADRERSR
+565 FIRGADRENNRR
-576 QYPDRYFGFGT
+576 YPDRYYGFGT
-587 LDLRKTFEALRNL
+587 LNLRKTFESLRNL

>member
-37 LLFIDNRYA
+37 LFFIDNRYA
-46 VLYTRKRDSYMESFG
+46 ILYSKKRSDYMESFG
-61 ELAYNIFPKLLAPM
+61 NLAYNIFPKLLAPM
-75 VGTADVANDGIVM
+75 DAAVGEAA
-88 ANDGRT
+88 
-94 MLSDDRT
+94 
-101 NENVYN
+101 YN
-107 SPSVL
+107 TPHIL

-131 DVIIGIVDT
+131 DIVIGIVDT

-146 EEFRDEAGRTRIKY
+146 EEFLNEYGRTRIKY

-165 INSFSGDTL
+165 VNSSSGDSYAG
-174 EKNTEKMTE
+174 EF
-183 ETSEEYPFGT
+183 PFGT
-193 YYTEEQLNRVV
+193 YYTEEQLNRFV

-219 FLASIAAGRNNGI
+219 YLASIAAGRNNGI

-242 LKQAKENLKELYGV
+242 LKKAKENLKELYGV

-328 AGHHTEG
+328 AGHHTDG
-335 DIEENE
+335 DIEDNE

-388 SQIIRPIFGG
+388 SQIIKPIFGG

-431 TLTATGAVEKQYR
+431 TLTATGTVEKQYR

-475 TPIVSAA
+475 TPIVSGA

-492 NGSRGYTADLM
+492 NGSRGYTANSV

-517 AGPYSTSVTGS
+517 AGPYGTKVTGS

-548 RDREL
+548 RDRGL

-565 FIRGADRERSR
+565 LIRGADRENSR
-576 QYPDRYFGFGT
+576 RYPDRYYGFGT
-587 LDLRKTFEALRNL
+587 LNLRKTFESLRNL

>member
-37 LLFIDNRYA
+37 LFFIDNRYA
-46 VLYTRKRDSYMESFG
+46 ILYSKKRSDYMESFG
-61 ELAYNIFPKLLAPM
+61 NLAYNIFPKLLAPM
-75 VGTADVANDGIVM
+75 DAAVGEAA
-88 ANDGRT
+88 
-94 MLSDDRT
+94 
-101 NENVYN
+101 YN
-107 SPSVL
+107 TPSIL

-131 DVIIGIVDT
+131 DIVIGIVDT

-146 EEFRDEAGRTRIKY
+146 EEFLNEYGRTRIKY

-165 INSFSGDTL
+165 VNSSSGDGYAG
-174 EKNTEKMTE
+174 EF
-183 ETSEEYPFGT
+183 PFGT
-193 YYTEEQLNRVV
+193 YYTEEQLNRFV

-219 FLASIAAGRNNGI
+219 YLASIAAGRNNGI

-242 LKQAKENLKELYGV
+242 LKKAKENLKELYGV

-328 AGHHTEG
+328 ASHHTDG
-335 DIEENE
+335 DIEDNE

-388 SQIIRPIFGG
+388 SQIIKPIFGG

-407 VEGQSGD
+407 VEGQAGD

-431 TLTATGAVEKQYR
+431 TLTATGTVEKQYR

-456 LVFTN
+456 LVFTY

-475 TPIVSAA
+475 TPIVSGA

-492 NGSRGYTADLM
+492 NGSRGYTANSV

-517 AGPYSTSVTGS
+517 AGPYGTKVTGS

-548 RDREL
+548 RDRGL

-565 FIRGADRERSR
+565 LIRGADRENSR
-576 QYPDRYFGFGT
+576 RYPDRYYGFGT
-587 LDLRKTFEALRNL
+587 LNLRKTFESLRNL

>member
-25 RQVLEEIYSNAC
+25 RQILEEIYSNAC
-37 LLFIDNRYA
+37 LFFIDNRYA
-46 VLYTRKRDSYMESFG
+46 ILYSKKRSDYMESFG
-61 ELAYNIFPKLLAPM
+61 NLAYNIFPKLLAPM
-75 VGTADVANDGIVM
+75 DAAVGEAA
-88 ANDGRT
+88 
-94 MLSDDRT
+94 
-101 NENVYN
+101 YN
-107 SPSVL
+107 TPSIL

-131 DVIIGIVDT
+131 DIVIGIVDT

-146 EEFRDEAGRTRIKY
+146 EEFLNEYGRTRIKY

-165 INSFSGDTL
+165 VNSSSGDSYAG
-174 EKNTEKMTE
+174 EF
-183 ETSEEYPFGT
+183 PFGT
-193 YYTEEQLNRVV
+193 YYTEEQLNRFV

-219 FLASIAAGRNNGI
+219 YLASIAAGRNNGI

-242 LKQAKENLKELYGV
+242 LKQAKGNLKELYGV

-321 AGGNEGS
+321 AGGNEGA

-335 DIEENE
+335 DIEDNE

-388 SQIIRPIFGG
+388 SQIIKPIFGG

-431 TLTATGAVEKQYR
+431 TLTATGTVEKQYR

-475 TPIVSAA
+475 TPIVSGA

-492 NGSRGYTADLM
+492 NGSRGYTANSV

-517 AGPYSTSVTGS
+517 AGPYGTKVTGS

-548 RDREL
+548 RDRGL

-565 FIRGADRERSR
+565 LIRGADRENSR
-576 QYPDRYFGFGT
+576 RYPDRYYGFGT
-587 LDLRKTFEALRNL
+587 LNLRKTFESLRNL

>member
-37 LLFIDNRYA
+37 LFFIDNRYA
-46 VLYTRKRDSYMESFG
+46 ILYSKKRSDYMESFG
-61 ELAYNIFPKLLAPM
+61 NLAYNIFPKLLAPM
-75 VGTADVANDGIVM
+75 DAAVGEAA
-88 ANDGRT
+88 
-94 MLSDDRT
+94 
-101 NENVYN
+101 YN
-107 SPSVL
+107 TPSIL

-131 DVIIGIVDT
+131 DIVIGIVDT

-146 EEFRDEAGRTRIKY
+146 EEFLNEYGRTRIKY

-165 INSFSGDTL
+165 VNSSSGDGYAG
-174 EKNTEKMTE
+174 EF
-183 ETSEEYPFGT
+183 PFGT
-193 YYTEEQLNRVV
+193 YYTEEQLNRFV

-219 FLASIAAGRNNGI
+219 YLASIAAGRNNGI

-242 LKQAKENLKELYGV
+242 LKKAKENLKELYGV
-256 RQGEAYSEAD
+256 RQGKAYSEAD

-328 AGHHTEG
+328 AGHHTDG
-335 DIEENE
+335 DIEDNE

-388 SQIIRPIFGG
+388 SQIIKPIFGG

-407 VEGQSGD
+407 VEGQAGD

-431 TLTATGAVEKQYR
+431 TLTATGTVEKQYR

-475 TPIVSAA
+475 TPIVSGA

-492 NGSRGYTADLM
+492 NGSRGYTANSV

-517 AGPYSTSVTGS
+517 AGPYGTKVTGS

-548 RDREL
+548 RDRGL

-565 FIRGADRERSR
+565 LIRGADRENSR
-576 QYPDRYFGFGT
+576 RYPDRYYGFGT
-587 LDLRKTFEALRNL
+587 LNLRKTFESLRNL

>member
-37 LLFIDNRYA
+37 LFFIDNRYA
-46 VLYTRKRDSYMESFG
+46 ILYSKKRSDYMESFG
-61 ELAYNIFPKLLAPM
+61 NLAYNIFPKLLAPM
-75 VGTADVANDGIVM
+75 DAAVGEAA
-88 ANDGRT
+88 
-94 MLSDDRT
+94 
-101 NENVYN
+101 YN
-107 SPSVL
+107 TPSIL

-131 DVIIGIVDT
+131 DIVIGIVDT

-146 EEFRDEAGRTRIKY
+146 EEFLNEYGRTRIKY

-165 INSFSGDTL
+165 VNSSSGDGYAG
-174 EKNTEKMTE
+174 EF
-183 ETSEEYPFGT
+183 PFGT
-193 YYTEEQLNRVV
+193 YYTEEQLNRFV

-219 FLASIAAGRNNGI
+219 YLASIAAGRNNGI

-242 LKQAKENLKELYGV
+242 LKKAKENLKELYGV
-256 RQGEAYSEAD
+256 RQGEVYSEAD

-328 AGHHTEG
+328 AGHHTDG
-335 DIEENE
+335 DIEDNE

-388 SQIIRPIFGG
+388 SQIIKPIFGG

-431 TLTATGAVEKQYR
+431 TLTATGTVEKQYR

-475 TPIVSAA
+475 TPIVSGA

-492 NGSRGYTADLM
+492 NGSRGYTANSV

-517 AGPYSTSVTGS
+517 AGPYGTKVTGS

-548 RDREL
+548 RDRGL

-565 FIRGADRERSR
+565 FIRGADRENSR
-576 QYPDRYFGFGT
+576 RYPDRYYGFGT
-587 LDLRKTFEALRNL
+587 LNLRKTFESLRNL

>member
-37 LLFIDNRYA
+37 LFFIDNRYA
-46 VLYTRKRDSYMESFG
+46 ILYSKKRSDYMESFG
-61 ELAYNIFPKLLAPM
+61 NLAYNIFPKLLAPM
-75 VGTADVANDGIVM
+75 DEAVGEAA
-88 ANDGRT
+88 
-94 MLSDDRT
+94 
-101 NENVYN
+101 YN
-107 SPSVL
+107 TPSIL

-131 DVIIGIVDT
+131 DIVIGIVDT

-146 EEFRDEAGRTRIKY
+146 EEFLNEYGRTRIKY

-165 INSFSGDTL
+165 VNSSSGDSYAG
-174 EKNTEKMTE
+174 EF
-183 ETSEEYPFGT
+183 PFGT
-193 YYTEEQLNRVV
+193 YYTEEQLNRFV

-219 FLASIAAGRNNGI
+219 YLASIAAGRNNGI

-242 LKQAKENLKELYGV
+242 LKQAKGNLKELYGV

-321 AGGNEGS
+321 AGGNEGA

-335 DIEENE
+335 DIEDNE

-388 SQIIRPIFGG
+388 SQIIKPIFGG

-431 TLTATGAVEKQYR
+431 TLTAAGAAGKSYR
-444 AWLPVSSFVPEG
+444 AWLPVSQFAPEG

-467 VTVPGTAV
+467 VTVPGTAK
-475 TPIVSAA
+475 TPIVAAA

-492 NGSRGYTADLM
+492 NGSRGYTADSV

-517 AGPYSTSVTGS
+517 AGPYGTKVTGS

-548 RDREL
+548 RDRGL

-565 FIRGADRERSR
+565 LIRGADRENSR
-576 QYPDRYFGFGT
+576 RYPDRYYGFGI
-587 LDLRKTFEALRNL
+587 LNLRKTFESLRNL

>member
-37 LLFIDNRYA
+37 LFFIDNRYA
-46 VLYTRKRDSYMESFG
+46 ILYSKKRSDYMESFG
-61 ELAYNIFPKLLAPM
+61 NLAYNIFPKLLAPM
-75 VGTADVANDGIVM
+75 DAAVGEAA
-88 ANDGRT
+88 
-94 MLSDDRT
+94 
-101 NENVYN
+101 YN
-107 SPSVL
+107 TPSIL

-131 DVIIGIVDT
+131 DIVIGIVDT
-140 GIDILN
+140 GIDILS
-146 EEFRDEAGRTRIKY
+146 EEFLNEYGRTRIKY

-165 INSFSGDTL
+165 VNSSSGDSYAG
-174 EKNTEKMTE
+174 EF
-183 ETSEEYPFGT
+183 PFGT
-193 YYTEEQLNRVV
+193 YYTEEQLNRFV

-219 FLASIAAGRNNGI
+219 LLASIAAGRNNGI

-242 LKQAKENLKELYGV
+242 LKKAKENLKELYGV

-328 AGHHTEG
+328 AGHHTDG

-388 SQIIRPIFGG
+388 SQIIKPIFGG

-431 TLTATGAVEKQYR
+431 TLTATGTVEKQYR

-475 TPIVSAA
+475 TPIVSGA

-492 NGSRGYTADLM
+492 NGSRGYTANSV

-517 AGPYSTSVTGS
+517 AGPYGTKVTGS

-548 RDREL
+548 RDRGL

-565 FIRGADRERSR
+565 FIRGADRENNRR
-576 QYPDRYFGFGT
+576 YPDRYYGFGT
-587 LDLRKTFEALRNL
+587 LNLRKTFESLRNL

>member
-37 LLFIDNRYA
+37 LFFIDNRYA
-46 VLYTRKRDSYMESFG
+46 ILYSKKRSDYMESFG
-61 ELAYNIFPKLLAPM
+61 NLAYNIFPKLLAPM
-75 VGTADVANDGIVM
+75 DVAGGE
-88 ANDGRT
+88 AA
-94 MLSDDRT
+94 
-101 NENVYN
+101 YN
-107 SPSVL
+107 TPSIL

-131 DVIIGIVDT
+131 DIVIGIVDT

-146 EEFRDEAGRTRIKY
+146 EEFLNEYGRTRIKY

-165 INSFSGDTL
+165 VNSFSGDSYAG
-174 EKNTEKMTE
+174 EF
-183 ETSEEYPFGT
+183 PFGT
-193 YYTEEQLNRVV
+193 YYTEEQLNRFV
-204 EEGNSVLRGEDNHGN
+204 EEGKSVLRGEDNHGN
-219 FLASIAAGRNNGI
+219 YLASIAAGRNNGI
-232 AVNSDLVVVK
+232 AENSDLVVVK
-242 LKQAKENLKELYGV
+242 LKKAKENLKELYGV

-321 AGGNEGS
+321 AGGNEGA

-335 DIEENE
+335 DIEDNE

-388 SQIIRPIFGG
+388 SQIIKPIFGG

-431 TLTATGAVEKQYR
+431 TLTAAGAAGKSYR
-444 AWLPVSSFVPEG
+444 AWLPVSQFAPEG

-467 VTVPGTAV
+467 VTVPGTAK
-475 TPIVSAA
+475 TPIVAAA

-492 NGSRGYTADLM
+492 NGSRGYTADSV
-503 VKPDLAAPGVNITG
+503 VKPDLAAPGVGITG
-517 AGPYSTSVTGS
+517 AGPYGTTVTGS

-548 RDREL
+548 RDRGL

-565 FIRGADRERSR
+565 LIRGADRENSHR
-576 QYPDRYFGFGT
+576 YPDRYYGFGI
-587 LDLRKTFEALRNL
+587 LNLRKTFESLRNL

>member
-37 LLFIDNRYA
+37 LFFIDNRYA
-46 VLYTRKRDSYMESFG
+46 ILYSKKRSDYMESFG
-61 ELAYNIFPKLLAPM
+61 NLAYNIFPKLLAPM
-75 VGTADVANDGIVM
+75 DAAGGEAA
-88 ANDGRT
+88 
-94 MLSDDRT
+94 
-101 NENVYN
+101 YN
-107 SPSVL
+107 TPSIL

-131 DVIIGIVDT
+131 DIVIGIVDT

-146 EEFRDEAGRTRIKY
+146 EEFLNEYGRTRIKY

-165 INSFSGDTL
+165 VNSSSGDGYAG
-174 EKNTEKMTE
+174 EF
-183 ETSEEYPFGT
+183 PFGT
-193 YYTEEQLNRVV
+193 YYTEEQLNRFV

-219 FLASIAAGRNNGI
+219 YLASIAAGRNNGI
-232 AVNSDLVVVK
+232 AENSDLVVVK
-242 LKQAKENLKELYGV
+242 LKKAKENLKELYGV

-321 AGGNEGS
+321 AGGNEGA

-335 DIEENE
+335 DIEDNE

-388 SQIIRPIFGG
+388 SQIIKPIFGG

-407 VEGQSGD
+407 VEGQAGD

-431 TLTATGAVEKQYR
+431 TLTATGTVEKQYR

-475 TPIVSAA
+475 TPIVSGA

-492 NGSRGYTADLM
+492 NGSRGYTANSV
-503 VKPDLAAPGVNITG
+503 VKPDIAAPGVNITG
-517 AGPYSTSVTGS
+517 AGPYGTKVTGS

-548 RDREL
+548 RDRGL

-565 FIRGADRERSR
+565 LIRGADRENSR
-576 QYPDRYFGFGT
+576 RYPDRYYGFGT
-587 LDLRKTFEALRNL
+587 LNLRKTFESLRNL

>member
-25 RQVLEEIYSNAC
+25 RQILEEIYSNAC
-37 LLFIDNRYA
+37 LFFIDNRYA
-46 VLYTRKRDSYMESFG
+46 ILYSKKRSDYMESFG
-61 ELAYNIFPKLLAPM
+61 NLAYNIFPKLLAPM
-75 VGTADVANDGIVM
+75 DVAGGE
-88 ANDGRT
+88 AA
-94 MLSDDRT
+94 
-101 NENVYN
+101 YN
-107 SPSVL
+107 TPSIL

-131 DVIIGIVDT
+131 DIVIGIVDT

-146 EEFRDEAGRTRIKY
+146 EEFLNEYGRTRIKY

-165 INSFSGDTL
+165 VNSSSGDSYAG
-174 EKNTEKMTE
+174 EF
-183 ETSEEYPFGT
+183 PFGT
-193 YYTEEQLNRVV
+193 YYTEEQLNRFV

-219 FLASIAAGRNNGI
+219 YLASIAAGRNNGI

-242 LKQAKENLKELYGV
+242 LKQAKGNLKELYGV

-266 IMLAIAYILQC
+266 IMLAIAFILQC

-321 AGGNEGS
+321 AGGNEGA

-335 DIEENE
+335 DIEDNE

-388 SQIIRPIFGG
+388 SQIIKPIFGG

-431 TLTATGAVEKQYR
+431 TLTAAGAAGKSYR
-444 AWLPVSSFVPEG
+444 AWLPVSQFAPEG

-467 VTVPGTAV
+467 VTVPGTAK
-475 TPIVSAA
+475 TPIVAAA

-492 NGSRGYTADLM
+492 NGSRGYTADSV
-503 VKPDLAAPGVNITG
+503 VKPDLAAPGVGITG
-517 AGPYSTSVTGS
+517 AGPYGTTVTGS

-548 RDREL
+548 RDRGL

-565 FIRGADRERSR
+565 LIRGADRENNRR
-576 QYPDRYFGFGT
+576 YPDRYYGFGT
-587 LDLRKTFEALRNL
+587 LNLRKTFESLRNL

>member
-37 LLFIDNRYA
+37 LFFIDNRYA
-46 VLYTRKRDSYMESFG
+46 ILYSKKRSDYMESFG
-61 ELAYNIFPKLLAPM
+61 NLAYNIFPKLLAPM
-75 VGTADVANDGIVM
+75 DAAVGETA
-88 ANDGRT
+88 
-94 MLSDDRT
+94 
-101 NENVYN
+101 YN
-107 SPSVL
+107 TPSIL

-131 DVIIGIVDT
+131 DIVIGIVDT

-146 EEFRDEAGRTRIKY
+146 EEFLNEYGRTRIKY

-165 INSFSGDTL
+165 VNSSSGDSYAG
-174 EKNTEKMTE
+174 EF
-183 ETSEEYPFGT
+183 PFGT
-193 YYTEEQLNRVV
+193 YYTEEQLNRFV

-219 FLASIAAGRNNGI
+219 ILASIAAGRNNGI

-242 LKQAKENLKELYGV
+242 LKKAKENLKELYGV

-328 AGHHTEG
+328 AGHHTDG

-388 SQIIRPIFGG
+388 SQIIKPIFGG

-431 TLTATGAVEKQYR
+431 TLTATGTVEKQYR

-475 TPIVSAA
+475 TPIVSGA

-492 NGSRGYTADLM
+492 NGSRGYTANSV

-517 AGPYSTSVTGS
+517 AGPYGTKVTGS

-548 RDREL
+548 RDRGL

-565 FIRGADRERSR
+565 FIRGADRENNRR
-576 QYPDRYFGFGT
+576 YPDRYYGFGT
-587 LDLRKTFEALRNL
+587 LNLRKTFESLRNL

>member
-25 RQVLEEIYSNAC
+25 RQILEEIYSNAC
-37 LLFIDNRYA
+37 LFFIDNRYA
-46 VLYTRKRDSYMESFG
+46 ILYSKKRSDYMESFWN
-61 ELAYNIFPKLLAPM
+61 LAYNIFPKLLAPM
-75 VGTADVANDGIVM
+75 DVAGGE
-88 ANDGRT
+88 AA
-94 MLSDDRT
+94 
-101 NENVYN
+101 YN
-107 SPSVL
+107 TPSIL

-131 DVIIGIVDT
+131 DIVIGIVDT

-146 EEFRDEAGRTRIKY
+146 EEFLNEYGRTRIKY

-165 INSFSGDTL
+165 VNSSSGDSYAG
-174 EKNTEKMTE
+174 EF
-183 ETSEEYPFGT
+183 PFGT
-193 YYTEEQLNRVV
+193 YYTEEQLNRFV

-219 FLASIAAGRNNGI
+219 YLASIAAGRNNGI

-242 LKQAKENLKELYGV
+242 LKQAKGNLKELYGV

-321 AGGNEGS
+321 AGGNEGA

-335 DIEENE
+335 DIEDNE

-388 SQIIRPIFGG
+388 SQIIKPIFGG

-431 TLTATGAVEKQYR
+431 TLTAAGAAGKSYR
-444 AWLPVSSFVPEG
+444 AWLPVSQFAPEG

-467 VTVPGTAV
+467 VTVPGTAK
-475 TPIVSAA
+475 TPIVAAA

-492 NGSRGYTADLM
+492 NGSRGYTADSV
-503 VKPDLAAPGVNITG
+503 VKPDLAAPGVGITG
-517 AGPYSTSVTGS
+517 AGPYGTTVTGS

-548 RDREL
+548 RDRGL

-565 FIRGADRERSR
+565 LIRGADRENSHR
-576 QYPDRYFGFGT
+576 YPDRYYGFGI
-587 LDLRKTFEALRNL
+587 LNLRKTFESLRNL

>member
-37 LLFIDNRYA
+37 LFFIDNRYA
-46 VLYTRKRDSYMESFG
+46 ILYSKKRSDYMESFG
-61 ELAYNIFPKLLAPM
+61 NLAYNIFPKLLAPM
-75 VGTADVANDGIVM
+75 DAAVGEAA
-88 ANDGRT
+88 
-94 MLSDDRT
+94 
-101 NENVYN
+101 YN
-107 SPSVL
+107 TPSIL

-131 DVIIGIVDT
+131 DIVIGIVDT

-146 EEFRDEAGRTRIKY
+146 EEFLNEYGRTRIKY

-165 INSFSGDTL
+165 VNSSSGDGYAG
-174 EKNTEKMTE
+174 EF
-183 ETSEEYPFGT
+183 PFGT
-193 YYTEEQLNRVV
+193 YYTEEQLNRFV

-219 FLASIAAGRNNGI
+219 YLASIAAGRNNGI

-242 LKQAKENLKELYGV
+242 LKKAKENLKELYGV

-328 AGHHTEG
+328 AGHHTDG
-335 DIEENE
+335 DIEDNE

-388 SQIIRPIFGG
+388 SQIIKPIFGG

-407 VEGQSGD
+407 VEGQAGD

-431 TLTATGAVEKQYR
+431 TLTATGTVEKQYR

-475 TPIVSAA
+475 TPIVSGA

-492 NGSRGYTADLM
+492 NGSRGYTANSV
-503 VKPDLAAPGVNITG
+503 VKPDLVAPGVNITG
-517 AGPYSTSVTGS
+517 AGPYGTKVTGS

-548 RDREL
+548 RDRGL

-565 FIRGADRERSR
+565 LIRGADRENSR
-576 QYPDRYFGFGT
+576 RYPDRYYGFGT
-587 LDLRKTFEALRNL
+587 LNLRKTFESLRNL

>member
-37 LLFIDNRYA
+37 LFFIDNRYA
-46 VLYTRKRDSYMESFG
+46 ILYSKKRSDYMESFG
-61 ELAYNIFPKLLAPM
+61 NLAYNIFPKLLAPM
-75 VGTADVANDGIVM
+75 DAAVGEAA
-88 ANDGRT
+88 
-94 MLSDDRT
+94 
-101 NENVYN
+101 YN
-107 SPSVL
+107 TPSIL

-131 DVIIGIVDT
+131 DIVIGIVDT

-146 EEFRDEAGRTRIKY
+146 EEFLNEYGRTRIKY

-165 INSFSGDTL
+165 VNSSSGDGYAG
-174 EKNTEKMTE
+174 EF
-183 ETSEEYPFGT
+183 PFGT
-193 YYTEEQLNRVV
+193 YYTEEQLNRFV

-219 FLASIAAGRNNGI
+219 YLASIAAGRNNGI

-242 LKQAKENLKELYGV
+242 LKKAKENLKELYGV

-328 AGHHTEG
+328 AGHHTDG
-335 DIEENE
+335 DIEDNE

-388 SQIIRPIFGG
+388 SQIIKPIFGG

-431 TLTATGAVEKQYR
+431 TLTATGTVEKQYR

-475 TPIVSAA
+475 TPIVSGA
-482 YNYSDGSIYV
+482 YNYSDESIYV
-492 NGSRGYTADLM
+492 NGSRGYTANSV

-517 AGPYSTSVTGS
+517 AGPYGTKVTGS

-548 RDREL
+548 RDRGL

-565 FIRGADRERSR
+565 FIRGADRENSR
-576 QYPDRYFGFGT
+576 RYPDRYYGFGT
-587 LDLRKTFEALRNL
+587 LNLRKTFESLRNL